1 MNDPAHLTLGTLLG
15 IMIMLLK
22 LIKLVQLMLVQLPLG
37 MKLIQLF
44 IGIPVMLSILI
55 LVRLM
60 PGIHMVWC
68 CFPRNIFAFAF
79 PAQSNSQEAGSSPDS
94 SPRPDFTLDRVNFR
108 CGWTIPRLDLLLD
121 PENTL
126 G

>member
-60 PGIHMVWC
+60 PGIHMVL
-68 CFPRNIFAFAF
+68 F
-79 PAQSNSQEAGSSPDS
+79 S
-94 SPRPDFTLDRVNFR
+94 
-108 CGWTIPRLDLLLD
+108 
-121 PENTL
+121 
-126 G
+126 